1 MFVRLS
7 KLQLLLFICGC
18 LFIVS
23 CQSIHEVT
31 KVPADTYF
39 IRNSKLLNTAA
50 PGKKSFER
58 AIKAEVSQNDSVLRV
73 KPLSETVKPYN
84 VKLADIQQLHL
95 YRYTF
100 DVDILTIPFKVRPS
114 VQGFPE
120 QLNPNFSAAL
130 YLGRR
135 KDIYTLQQDK
145 VTDKPGIKLSGVG
158 YGYGGFI
165 GIGSVT
171 MNSYVTQQKIN
182 YEYDGFV
189 VNSGFAGIYDAK
201 KFNIGL
207 AIGADLLVD
216 KNRHDWIYQGKPW
229 FGVLFGVNLN

>member
-1 MFVRLS
+1 MA
-7 KLQLLLFICGC
+7 
-18 LFIVS
+18 S

-39 IRNSKLLNTAA
+39 IRNARSLSDATA
-50 PGKKSFER
+50 KKSFEK
-58 AIKAEVSQNDSVLRV
+58 AVKAEVSQDDSVLNV
-73 KPLSETVKPYN
+73 KPLLKSAKPYTVKLSEI
-84 VKLADIQQLHL
+84 KQLHL

-100 DVDILTIPFKVRPS
+100 DVDILTIPFKIRPS
-114 VQGFPE
+114 VKGFPE

-145 VTDKPGIKLSGVG
+145 ITNKPGIKLSGVG
-158 YGYGGFI
+158 YGYGAFI

-171 MNSYVTQQKIN
+171 MNSDVTQQKID

-189 VNSGFAGIYDAK
+189 MNSGFAGIYDAK

-207 AIGADLLVD
+207 AVGADLLID

-229 FGVLFGVNLN
+229 FGILFGVNLN